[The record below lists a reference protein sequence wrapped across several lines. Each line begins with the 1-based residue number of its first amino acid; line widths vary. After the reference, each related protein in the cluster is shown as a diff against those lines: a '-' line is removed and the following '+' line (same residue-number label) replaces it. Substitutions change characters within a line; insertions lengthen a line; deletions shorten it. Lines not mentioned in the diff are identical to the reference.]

1 MAPRRQS
8 EEEILGSKAIEL
20 FVRLYLDVSA
30 LGKIYSKLKTIG
42 CTFFETFVAQIHC
55 DKPYIDITHSDNRSK
70 LTDSDTFA
78 CVNLLRSFLTR
89 ALNQWT
95 QFIGELRDNFAALN
109 YFDLK
114 QIKFMMMVFKK

>member
-8 EEEILGSKAIEL
+8 EEEILGSKAIER
-20 FVRLYLDVSA
+20 FVRLYFEVSA

-55 DKPYIDITHSDNRSK
+55 DKPFIDIIHSNNRNK
-70 LTDSDTFA
+70 LTDANTFA

-95 QFIGELRDNFAALN
+95 EFIGDLRDNFAALN

-114 QIKFMMMVFKK
+114 QIKYMMIIFKK